1 MKKIVFF
8 LLVLLFTTS
17 LLGAKSNQ
25 DNNKKSLNF
34 GLGYSEQQFDFEDNF
49 LFFFNPYI
57 SINAEKKLEN
67 IKFLS
72 FIMQNR
78 IMVPSTYITNYE
90 DINNCITE
98 ERNFLKNPLSYESIV
113 ATRFSKQ
120 IYDEMDIYLNIG
132 TSININQY
140 EFDHNKYS
148 NINFGYLFGWGF
160 NYEINGNLT
169 FFLEINSIKYKYN
182 IPFSGLYFNN
192 PLSQRNNFYGDNH
205 DANISFIIKK

>member
-8 LLVLLFTTS
+8 LLVLLFSTS
-17 LLGAKSNQ
+17 LLGAKSSQ
-25 DNNKKSLNF
+25 DNNQKSFNF
-34 GLGYSEQQFDFEDNF
+34 GLGFCQQQFDFEDNLL
-49 LFFFNPYI
+49 LFYNPYI

-78 IMVPSTYITNYE
+78 IMVPSSYIFNYE
-90 DINNCITE
+90 DLNNTITE
-98 ERNFLKNPLSYESIV
+98 EKTFFNNPLSYESIV

-120 IYDEMDIYLNIG
+120 VYDEMAIYLTLG

-140 EFDHNKYS
+140 EFYHNKYS
-148 NINFGYLFGWGF
+148 NINFGFLLGWGY
-160 NYEINGNLT
+160 NYQINENLT
-169 FFLEINSIKYKYN
+169 FFLEINRIKYKYN

-192 PLSQRNNFYGDNH
+192 GLAQAPDFDGDNR
-205 DANISFIIKK
+205 DVNISFIIKK

>member
-1 MKKIVFF
+1 MKKLTIFP
-8 LLVLLFTTS
+8 LILILVTS
-17 LLGAKSNQ
+17 LLNAQSNE
-25 DNNKKSLNF
+25 NANKKSLNF
-34 GLGYSEQQFDFEDNF
+34 GLGYCQQIFEFEDNLIIF
-49 LFFFNPYI
+49 DNPYI

-72 FIMQNR
+72 LIMQNR

-90 DINNCITE
+90 DFNNRITE
-98 ERNFLKNPLSYESIV
+98 EKSLFKNPLSYESIV

-120 IYDEMDIYLNIG
+120 VYDEMNIYINLG
-132 TSININQY
+132 PSININQY

-148 NINFGYLFGWGF
+148 NINFGFLFGWGY
-160 NYEINGNLT
+160 NYEINENLT
-169 FFLEINSIKYKYN
+169 FFLEINRIKYKYN

>member
-8 LLVLLFTTS
+8 LLVLLFSTS

-25 DNNKKSLNF
+25 DNNQKSFNF
-34 GLGYSEQQFDFEDNF
+34 GLGFCQQQFDFEDNLL
-49 LFFFNPYI
+49 LFYNPYI

-78 IMVPSTYITNYE
+78 IMVPSTYITNFE

-98 ERNFLKNPLSYESIV
+98 EKSLFKNPLSYESIV

-120 IYDEMDIYLNIG
+120 VYDEMNIYINLG

-148 NINFGYLFGWGF
+148 NINFGYLFGWGY
-160 NYEINGNLT
+160 NYEINENLIVYID
-169 FFLEINSIKYKYN
+169 INHITYKYN
-182 IPFSGLYFNN
+182 IPFSGFYFNN
-192 PLSQRNNFYGDNH
+192 PLSKKNNFYGDNL